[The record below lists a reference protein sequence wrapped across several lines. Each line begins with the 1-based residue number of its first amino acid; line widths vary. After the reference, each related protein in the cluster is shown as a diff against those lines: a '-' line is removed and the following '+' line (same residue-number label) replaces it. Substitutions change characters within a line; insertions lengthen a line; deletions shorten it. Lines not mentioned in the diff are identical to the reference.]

1 METDYKILERLIR
14 NHTNETIQIIDK
26 LEIPDIVGLLQS
38 LPIEL
43 SSLLLCQIDRLKAAR
58 CIELADQEMQIE
70 LIESLTPSLAG
81 NILRLLDQ
89 KNSSAIL
96 DVVSSKHSSFIRKIL
111 KYPSNT
117 VGAYLDPWVL
127 TLSEEI
133 SLAQGLEKIKAEQ
146 TYVKSPIFILSSEQK
161 LVGSIDLKDFFTND
175 LTKSIQ
181 SAMDTGIPKILA
193 NHSLSLL
200 AEGKIGDDRIPILP
214 VVDIDNVFLGIFD
227 KSASTVEDQD
237 KISQD
242 HLAHQ
247 TSIAL
252 GDLYQIGLT
261 SLFRDTSELFWDTK
275 TK

>member
-14 NHTNETIQIIDK
+14 NHTNETIHIIDK
-26 LEIPDIVGLLQS
+26 LEIPDIVGFLQS
-38 LPIEL
+38 LPTEL
-43 SSLLLCQIDRLKAAR
+43 SSLLFSQIDRLKAAR
-58 CIELADQEMQIE
+58 CIESADQGMQIE
-70 LIESLTPSLAG
+70 LIESLTPSIAG

-89 KNSSAIL
+89 KHSSAIL
-96 DVVSSKHSSFIRKIL
+96 EGVSSRHSSFIRQIL
-111 KYPSNT
+111 KYPANT

-133 SLAQGLEKIKAEQ
+133 SLAQGLEKIKSDQA
-146 TYVKSPIFILSSEQK
+146 YVKSPVFILSSEQK
-161 LVGSIDLKDFFTND
+161 LVGSIDLRDFLTDD

-181 SAMDTGIPKILA
+181 SVMDIGIPKVLA

-200 AEGKIGDDRIPILP
+200 AEGKIGADRFPILP

-227 KSASTVEDQD
+227 KSSSLVEDQD

-252 GDLYQIGLT
+252 SDLYQIGLT
-261 SLFRDTSELFWDTK
+261 SLFRDTSELFRDTK
-275 TK
+275 SK

>member
-89 KNSSAIL
+89 KNSSALL